1 MSATLSNIADLQRF
15 LNAEIY
21 INEFRPVSYF
31 LFSILR
37 FLPVIQ
43 YIYSP
48 RPRSVPKPNE
58 AKIAVR
64 QKRLKPINECNVKI
78 PGGAEGIY

>member
-1 MSATLSNIADLQRF
+1 
-15 LNAEIY
+15 
-21 INEFRPVSYF
+21 
-31 LFSILR
+31 
-37 FLPVIQ
+37 
-43 YIYSP
+43 
-48 RPRSVPKPNE
+48 VPKPNE